1 MQLTLTLKVT
11 TAQVVETSVTVN
23 NNSPIQDC
31 VHPDDQTQPTYEM
44 TPGFKPFTEELYV
57 SKKVEENAGAS
68 EGKLIMPTRNNN
80 GKKVIMCV
88 TTSQPEKKAAKI
100 TFAQFKRRTLQSIIY
115 TPEENIRWNKQHL
128 VRGKSGVLPTDP
140 LFTL

>member
-1 MQLTLTLKVT
+1 
-11 TAQVVETSVTVN
+11 
-23 NNSPIQDC
+23 
-31 VHPDDQTQPTYEM
+31 
-44 TPGFKPFTEELYV
+44 
-57 SKKVEENAGAS
+57 
-68 EGKLIMPTRNNN
+68 MPTRNNN

-88 TTSQPEKKAAKI
+88 TTSQPEKKKAAKI

-128 VRGKSGVLPTDP
+128 VQRKSGVLPTDP